1 MIDGTILAQCGLK
14 MATFRKK
21 GPYQW
26 HAQIRRKGWPQQTR
40 TFNTQAEAKTWATM
54 IEREMDSG
62 VFVSRNEA
70 EATSFSSALELYA
83 KEVTSKKRSSA
94 SELSRIKAMQ
104 RHPLALRSL
113 ASIRGSDMATY
124 RDMRLEEGLAPST
137 VRRELALISHVFTI
151 TRKEWRMESLSN
163 PVELIRQPSVDDARE
178 RRILNAD
185 VWTRKDGKLVCE
197 HLDELEMISRHSRSA
212 ELPKIVA
219 FAVETAMRR
228 SEITGL
234 LRANVNRDKR
244 VALLPM
250 TKNGSARGV
259 PLSSKAVAILESL
272 TERDDGRCFKS
283 RPDSITKAFADAIAD
298 ARNAYTEG
306 LNLHLKQK
314 KLSQEKI
321 DKHISDDPFLMD
333 LRFHDLRHEATS
345 RLAEIFPLHELT
357 KITGHQD
364 TRMLMRYYHPRT
376 EDLAKKLA

>member
-1 MIDGTILAQCGLK
+1 

-21 GPYQW
+21 GPHQW

-40 TFNTQAEAKTWATM
+40 TFNTQLEAKTWATM
-54 IEREMDSG
+54 IEREMDAG

-70 EATSFSSALELYA
+70 EATSFSSALDLYA

-94 SELSRIKAMQ
+94 SELSRIQALQ

-113 ASIRGSDMATY
+113 ASIRGSDMAIY
-124 RDMRLEEGLAPST
+124 RDMRLEEGMAPST

-151 TRKEWRMESLSN
+151 ARKEWRMESLSN
-163 PVELIRQPSVDDARE
+163 PVELIRQPSVDDSRE
-178 RRILNAD
+178 RRILSAD
-185 VWTRKDGKLVCE
+185 VWTRKDGQLVSE
-197 HLDELEMISRHSRSA
+197 HLDELEMIGRHSRSV

-234 LRANVNRDKR
+234 QRANVNLDKR

-259 PLSSKAVAILESL
+259 PLSSKAVKILNYL
-272 TERDDGRCFKS
+272 AERDDGRCFKS
-283 RPDSITKAFADAIAD
+283 KPDSITKAFADAVAD
-298 ARNAYTEG
+298 ARNAYSEG
-306 LNLHLKQK
+306 LALHLKQK

-321 DKHISDDPFLMD
+321 DNRINNDPFLLN

-364 TRMLMRYYHPRT
+364 TRMLMRYYHPRV
-376 EDLAKKLA
+376 EILAKKLS

>member
-1 MIDGTILAQCGLK
+1 
-14 MATFRKK
+14 MATFRKR
-21 GPYQW
+21 GPFQW
-26 HAQIRRKGWPQQTR
+26 QVQVRRKGWPLQSK

-54 IEREMDSG
+54 IEREMDAG

-83 KEVTSKKRSSA
+83 KEVTGKKRSSA
-94 SELSRIKAMQ
+94 SELSRIQAMQ

-124 RDMRLEEGLAPST
+124 RDLRLEEGLAPST

-151 TRKEWRMESLSN
+151 ARKEWRMESLSN

-178 RRILNAD
+178 RRIRSAD
-185 VWTRKDGKLVCE
+185 GWTCKDGKLVSE
-197 HLDELEMISRHSRSA
+197 HLDELEMICRHSRSA

-234 LRANVNRDKR
+234 LRANVDLKKR
-244 VALLPM
+244 TALLPM
-250 TKNGSARGV
+250 TKNGSSRGV
-259 PLSSKAVAILESL
+259 PLSSRAAAIIENQPKLE
-272 TERDDGRCFKS
+272 DDRVFKS
-283 RPDSITKAFADAIAD
+283 QPDTITKAFLDALGD
-298 ARNAYTEG
+298 ARNAYERG
-306 LNLHLKQK
+306 LELHLKSGGLTPEQVAE
-314 KLSQEKI
+314 QTAR
-321 DKHISDDPFLMD
+321 DPFLLD

-364 TRMLMRYYHPRT
+364 TRMLMRYYHPRA
-376 EDLAKKLA
+376 EDLAKKLC

>member
-1 MIDGTILAQCGLK
+1 
-14 MATFRKK
+14 
-21 GPYQW
+21 
-26 HAQIRRKGWPQQTR
+26 
-40 TFNTQAEAKTWATM
+40 M
-54 IEREMDSG
+54 IEREMDAG

-94 SELSRIKAMQ
+94 SELSRIQAMQ

-151 TRKEWRMESLSN
+151 ARKEWRMESLSN

-178 RRILNAD
+178 RRILSAD
-185 VWTRKDGKLVCE
+185 VWTRKGGKLVCE
-197 HLDELEMISRHSRSA
+197 HLDELEMICRHSRSA

-234 LRANVNRDKR
+234 LRANVNLDKR
-244 VALLPM
+244 VALLPI

-272 TERDDGRCFKS
+272 DERDDGRCFKS
-283 RPDSITKAFADAIAD
+283 QPDSITKAFAGAIAD
-298 ARNAYTEG
+298 AHSAYTEG
-306 LNLHLKQK
+306 LCLHLQQK
-314 KLSQEKI
+314 KLSQDKI
-321 DKHISDDPFLMD
+321 DKRINDDPFLMD

-364 TRMLMRYYHPRT
+364 TRMLMRYYHPKT
-376 EDLAKKLA
+376 EDLAKKLN

>member
-1 MIDGTILAQCGLK
+1 
-14 MATFRKK
+14 MATIRKK

-54 IEREMDSG
+54 IEREMNAG

-94 SELSRIKAMQ
+94 SELSRIQAMQ

-124 RDMRLEEGLAPST
+124 RDMRLKEGMAPST

-151 TRKEWRMESLSN
+151 ARKEWRMESLSN

-178 RRILNAD
+178 RRILSAD
-185 VWTRKDGKLVCE
+185 VWTHKDGKLVCE
-197 HLDELEMISRHSRSA
+197 HLDELEMICRHSRSA

-259 PLSSKAVAILESL
+259 PLSSKAVEILESL
-272 TERDDGRCFKS
+272 TERDDGHCFKS

-298 ARNAYTEG
+298 ARSAYTVG
-306 LNLHLKQK
+306 LSLHLKQK
-314 KLSQEKI
+314 SFPRPRSTSKSATI
-321 DKHISDDPFLMD
+321 PFYWICAFMTC
-333 LRFHDLRHEATS
+333 ATKPHRAWPKSS
-345 RLAEIFPLHELT
+345 RC
-357 KITGHQD
+357 
-364 TRMLMRYYHPRT
+364 MS
-376 EDLAKKLA
+376 

>member
-1 MIDGTILAQCGLK
+1 
-14 MATFRKK
+14 MATIRKK

-40 TFNTQAEAKTWATM
+40 TFNTQAEAKAWATM
-54 IEREMDSG
+54 IEREMDAG

-70 EATSFSSALELYA
+70 ESTSFAKALEMYA
-83 KEVTSKKRSSA
+83 EQVTSKKRSSA
-94 SELSRIKAMQ
+94 SELSRIQAMQ

-124 RDMRLEEGLAPST
+124 RDMRLEEGMAPAT

-151 TRKEWRMESLSN
+151 ARKEWRMESLSN

-178 RRILNAD
+178 RRILSAD
-185 VWTRKDGKLVCE
+185 VWTRKDRKLVCE

-234 LRANVNRDKR
+234 LRANVNRSKR

-272 TERDDGRCFKS
+272 SERDDGRCFKS

-298 ARNAYTEG
+298 ARSAYTEG
-306 LNLHLKQK
+306 LSLHLKQK

-321 DKHISDDPFLMD
+321 DKHISVDPFLMD

-376 EDLAKKLA
+376 EDLARKLI

>member
-1 MIDGTILAQCGLK
+1 

-54 IEREMDSG
+54 IEREMDAG

-94 SELSRIKAMQ
+94 SELSRIQAMQ

-124 RDMRLEEGLAPST
+124 RDMRLEEGMAPST

-151 TRKEWRMESLSN
+151 ARKEWRMESLSN

-178 RRILNAD
+178 RRILSAD

-197 HLDELEMISRHSRSA
+197 HLDELDMICRHSRSA

-234 LRANVNRDKR
+234 LRANVNLNKR

-259 PLSSKAVAILESL
+259 PLSSKAVEILESL
-272 TERDDGRCFKS
+272 SERDDGRCFKS
-283 RPDSITKAFADAIAD
+283 RPDSITKAFADAVAD
-298 ARNAYTEG
+298 ARSAYTDG
-306 LNLHLKQK
+306 LSLHLKQK
-314 KLSQEKI
+314 KLSQAKI

-376 EDLAKKLA
+376 EDLAKKLS

>member
-1 MIDGTILAQCGLK
+1 
-14 MATFRKK
+14 MATIRKK

-40 TFNTQAEAKTWATM
+40 TFNTQAEAKAWATM
-54 IEREMDSG
+54 IEREMDAG

-70 EATSFSSALELYA
+70 ESTSFAKALEMYA
-83 KEVTSKKRSSA
+83 EQVTSKKRSSD
-94 SELSRIKAMQ
+94 SELSRIKALQ
-104 RHPLALRSL
+104 RNPLALRSL
-113 ASIRGSDMATY
+113 ASIRGADMASY
-124 RDMRLEEGLAPST
+124 RDQRLAEGLAAAT

-151 TRKEWRMESLSN
+151 ARKEWRMESLSN
-163 PVELIRQPSVDDARE
+163 PVELIRQPSVDDARD
-178 RRILNAD
+178 RRILSAD
-185 VWTRKDGKLVCE
+185 VWTLRAGALIGE
-197 HLDELEMISRHSRSA
+197 HLDELEMIYRHSRSA

-234 LRANVNRDKR
+234 LRSNVNLAKR

-250 TKNGSARGV
+250 TKNGTARGV
-259 PLSSKAVAILESL
+259 PLSSKAVEILESL
-272 TERDDGRCFKS
+272 TKRDDGRCFRS

-298 ARNAYTEG
+298 ARSAYAEG
-306 LNLHLKQK
+306 LSLHLKQK
-314 KLSQEKI
+314 KLSQAKI
-321 DKHISDDPFLMD
+321 DKQISDDPYLLD

-376 EDLAKKLA
+376 EYLAKKLS

>member
-1 MIDGTILAQCGLK
+1 
-14 MATFRKK
+14 MATFRKR
-21 GPYQW
+21 GPSQW
-26 HAQIRRKGWPQQTR
+26 QVQVRRKGWPLQTK

-54 IEREMDSG
+54 IEREMDAG
-62 VFVSRNEA
+62 IFVSRNEA
-70 EATSFSSALELYA
+70 ESTSFSKALGTYA
-83 KEVTSKKRSSA
+83 SEVTSKKRSSA
-94 SELSRIKAMQ
+94 SELSRIQAMQ

-124 RDMRLEEGLAPST
+124 RDTRLEEGMAPST

-151 TRKEWRMESLSN
+151 ARKEWRMESLSN

-178 RRILNAD
+178 RRILSAD

-197 HLDELEMISRHSRSA
+197 HLDELEMIYRHSRSA

-244 VALLPM
+244 VALLPV

-259 PLSSKAVAILESL
+259 PLSSKAAEILESL
-272 TERDDGRCFKS
+272 AERDDGRCFKS
-283 RPDSITKAFADAIAD
+283 RPDSITKAFADAITD
-298 ARNAYTEG
+298 ARKTYTEG
-306 LNLHLKQK
+306 LSIHLKQK

-376 EDLAKKLA
+376 EDLAKKLQ